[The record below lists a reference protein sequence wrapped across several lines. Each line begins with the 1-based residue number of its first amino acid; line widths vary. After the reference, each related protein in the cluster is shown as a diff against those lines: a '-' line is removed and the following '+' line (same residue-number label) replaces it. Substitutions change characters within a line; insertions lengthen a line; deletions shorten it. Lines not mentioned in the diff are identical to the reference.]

1 MNNVANSYCDKST
14 LTEGIKYPAVRFT
27 ATLRRIST

>member
-14 LTEGIKYPAVRFT
+14 LRGDKIPAVRFT
-27 ATLRRIST
+27 ATLIGISP